1 MELAAYLLIGAI
13 IGILSGFFGVGGGFV
28 LTPVLLLF
36 GFAPVTAIAT
46 SLLYTIGTSVSGVV
60 AHLRLRNIEW
70 KLAFI
75 TGLSGLAATRVAH
88 PFVLFLESRG
98 LSETVIPGFYLLLL
112 GYFAFS
118 MLHKKKGKPKEPAE
132 NGKHSLPII
141 LFIGFFGG
149 FASTAL
155 GVGGGFIIVP
165 LFISLLALQP
175 RLAVGTSL
183 VSVFFIVI
191 SGFISYAFTTPI
203 NYVIG
208 IMLVIGALIGGQVGA
223 HLTAYFSDPEIKKR
237 LGLLYIVT
245 WLSVLLKLFG
255 LNMTGL
261 AGLTAFIIYLIY
273 SFSRTMIGSR
283 KEQQNE

>member
-36 GFAPVTAIAT
+36 GFVPVTAIAT
-46 SLLYTIGTSVSGVV
+46 SLLYTIGTSVSGVI
-60 AHLRLRNIEW
+60 AHLRLRNIDW

-75 TGLSGLAATRVAH
+75 TGVSGLAATRVAH
-88 PFVLFLESRG
+88 PFVIFLEDKG

-118 MLHKKKGKPKEPAE
+118 MLRKKKGKQKETAKT
-132 NGKHSLPII
+132 GKHSLPII

-149 FASTAL
+149 FASTTL

-165 LFISLLALQP
+165 LFISMLALAP
-175 RLAVGTSL
+175 RIAVGTSL

-191 SGFISYAFTTPI
+191 SGFISYALTTPI
-203 NYVIG
+203 DYVIG
-208 IMLVIGALIGGQVGA
+208 IMLVIGALIGGQIGA
-223 HLTAYFSDPEIKKR
+223 RLTAYFSDPEIKKR
-237 LGLLYIVT
+237 LGLLYVIT
-245 WLSVLLKLFG
+245 WLSVLLKLLG
-255 LNMTGL
+255 LNMAGL
-261 AGLTAFIIYLIY
+261 AVLTVFILYLIY
-273 SFSRTMIGSR
+273 TFARTMVRSK
-283 KEQQNE
+283 KEQQHE